1 MLYQLEIALKEA
13 MKSKNKSLIIGLRNI
28 INKLK
33 LKQINKGSELDN
45 NESIKILYTIKKQ
58 LVESIKMYKEGD
70 REDLVKKE
78 KSELKLVESYLP
90 EEISKNEI
98 VKVIKNIINI
108 NNLKSKNDIGKIM
121 GLAMKEFNGI
131 IDGKLVKNIVIEEL
145 N

>member
-33 LKQINKGSELDN
+33 LKQINKGSELNN